1 MSIVT
6 IHGLSKKQ
14 LQLCSLPEGS
24 QVLSVIVKQEHIYIS
39 AMHDV
44 NAKGFGKRIEV
55 AMFPDGRYFHVDGY
69 TFLGTI
75 VLDFGNTI
83 YHVFY
88 REVNN

>member
-24 QVLSVIVKQEHIYIS
+24 QVLSVVVKQENIYIS

-44 NAKGFGKRIEV
+44 NAKNFCKRVEV
-55 AMFPDGRYFHVDGY
+55 AIFPNGRFFHVDGY

-83 YHVFY
+83 YQVFY
-88 REVNN
+88 REL